1 MIVCNIFPSKRNAT
15 FSVSFSM
22 IAMILRSSQN
32 ILDYSL
38 RWVHNLCWKLI
49 TEKVFFSENKG
60 VFWACEIQKDKVN
73 DHTEKW
79 LFSGAIIW
87 QYGMQI
93 PELVFFCSHHHLVIK
108 IVILPSDINAKFSY
122 PFSCQHYYAY
132 SPYSSLYIL

>member
-1 MIVCNIFPSKRNAT
+1 MTVCNIFPSKRNAT

-22 IAMILRSSQN
+22 IAMILCSSQN

-38 RWVHNLCWKLI
+38 RWVHNLYWKLI

-93 PELVFFCSHHHLVIK
+93 PELVFSCSHHHLVI
-108 IVILPSDINAKFSY
+108 
-122 PFSCQHYYAY
+122 
-132 SPYSSLYIL
+132 

>member
-1 MIVCNIFPSKRNAT
+1 MIVRNIFPSKRNAT

-22 IAMILRSSQN
+22 IAMILCSSQN

-38 RWVHNLCWKLI
+38 RWVHTFCWKLI

-73 DHTEKW
+73 DHTVKW

-87 QYGMQI
+87 
-93 PELVFFCSHHHLVIK
+93 
-108 IVILPSDINAKFSY
+108 
-122 PFSCQHYYAY
+122 
-132 SPYSSLYIL
+132 